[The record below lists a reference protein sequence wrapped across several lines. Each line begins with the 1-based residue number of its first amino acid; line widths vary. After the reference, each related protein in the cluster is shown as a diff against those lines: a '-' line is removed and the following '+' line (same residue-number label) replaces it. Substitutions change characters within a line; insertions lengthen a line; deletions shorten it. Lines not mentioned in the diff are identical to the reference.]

1 MNWILECVSFVSF
14 SLLVNGG
21 KSDSFQPSR
30 GVRQGDPLSPYLFI
44 ICQDVLS
51 RMIEK
56 EYIAG
61 RISGVQMNL
70 GGPAFTHEMYADD
83 LILLSKANRREATI
97 LNECLEKHC
106 LWSGQLV
113 NRDKSGLIFSKLVQK
128 DRQRELKHE
137 LQMKKISQ
145 HATYLGAPLFTITNR
160 CNDFK
165 FLQEKLDARL
175 KGWRSKCLSWP
186 SRSTLIKLVA

>member
-14 SLLVNGG
+14 SLLVNVG

-61 RISGVQMNL
+61 RISGV
-70 GGPAFTHEMYADD
+70 
-83 LILLSKANRREATI
+83 
-97 LNECLEKHC
+97 
-106 LWSGQLV
+106 
-113 NRDKSGLIFSKLVQK
+113 
-128 DRQRELKHE
+128 
-137 LQMKKISQ
+137 
-145 HATYLGAPLFTITNR
+145 
-160 CNDFK
+160 
-165 FLQEKLDARL
+165 
-175 KGWRSKCLSWP
+175 
-186 SRSTLIKLVA
+186 